1 MITAI
6 QKQLAT
12 KPNFQKYMG
21 SVLFISGIAA
31 VSASMLVV
39 QKTVFFFL
47 GVVLILSGVYDLY
60 MSRFYAIVKPGAS
73 ITLGIGIQ
81 LVVLEIVEVWELLLL
96 WPLSFILFGTI
107 TLLGGILEDWYNS
120 TSEY

>member
-1 MITAI
+1 M
-6 QKQLAT
+6 
-12 KPNFQKYMG
+12 
-21 SVLFISGIAA
+21 LFISGIAA

-47 GVVLILSGVYDLY
+47 GVVLILSGLYNLY

-81 LVVLEIVEVWELLLL
+81 LVVLEIVEVWELVLL

-107 TLLGGILEDWYNS
+107 TLLGGILEDWYNR

>member
-1 MITAI
+1 M
-6 QKQLAT
+6 
-12 KPNFQKYMG
+12 
-21 SVLFISGIAA
+21 LFISGIAA

-39 QKTVFFFL
+39 RKTVFFFL
-47 GVVLILSGVYDLY
+47 GVVLILSGLYNLY

-81 LVVLEIVEVWELLLL
+81 LIVLEIVEVWELVLL

-107 TLLGGILEDWYNS
+107 TLLGGILEDWYNR